1 MGMSINNTA
10 ATNNLKSIP
19 EGSQSHATTHGKLRD
34 LCNNGISQNKANIQ
48 CIEPI
53 GQGNNM

>member
-10 ATNNLKSIP
+10 ATNNLKSIQ
-19 EGSQSHATTHGKLRD
+19 EGSQGHATTHGKLTD
-34 LCNNGISQNKANIQ
+34 LCKNGISQNKANIQ
-48 CIEPI
+48 CTEPT